1 MHESDA
7 PAPSGPEEP
16 QVEIALGPDQTIY
29 PEELVRPA
37 PSAPPDAEAPE
48 SDEAVSSAAP
58 DVPSGDAGPE
68 RGSRRR
74 GADEAYQRGLLEGRQ
89 RYEQEQ
95 QNQAARA
102 AIEQQQL
109 EATQRVEQLFSAAES
124 PDYGTRQQAWQQILN
139 MYRGNRQAQALT
151 TATRQQILQE
161 MAVDFGTVKDL
172 DGLDEQGYQALH
184 QAPSAAELAK
194 RAYDL
199 GKKSRDE
206 HVARLEAELAGLRGR
221 LVGSRATPEAQNGG
235 AADLSAPV
243 SIEEYLAMSPKE
255 AKKLSSAQID
265 ALTAQLAAA
274 AGRNGRSF

>member
-16 QVEIALGPDQTIY
+16 QVEIALGPDQEIY
-29 PEELVRPA
+29 PETLRPA
-37 PSAPPDAEAPE
+37 PPAPPDSEAPE

-58 DVPSGDAGPE
+58 DAAQPDAGPE
-68 RGSRRR
+68 KGSRRR
-74 GADEAYQRGLLEGRQ
+74 GADEAYQRGLVEGRQ
-89 RYEQEQ
+89 RYAAEQ
-95 QNQAARA
+95 QNAAARA
-102 AIEQQQL
+102 AIERQQL

-124 PDYGTRQQAWQQILN
+124 PDYGTRQQAWQQILQ

-151 TATRQQILQE
+151 TATRQQILLE
-161 MAVDFGTVKDL
+161 MAADFGTVKDL

-199 GKKSRDE
+199 GRKSQGDK
-206 HVARLEAELAGLRGR
+206 VARLEAELQGLRGR
-221 LVGSRATPEAQNGG
+221 LVGSRATPEASNGG
-235 AADLSAPV
+235 ASDISAPI